1 MKLFLIHVGYY
12 EPSIMEGLYEHHIN
26 FFVAGSTINDA
37 KQKAKKN
44 SLFKIKK
51 MHIDGIQQ
59 VDNVDG
65 FRVELISEESNNE
78 NMTYDYDEVKK
89 IK

>member
-12 EPSIMEGLYEHHIN
+12 EPSIMEGLYENHIN
-26 FFVAGSTINDA
+26 FFIAADTINDA
-37 KQKAKKN
+37 KQKVKVN
-44 SLFKIKK
+44 HLFKKKK
-51 MHIDGIQQ
+51 MHIDGIQLI
-59 VDNVDG
+59 DNVDG
-65 FRVELISEESNNE
+65 FRVELVDQNCSRK